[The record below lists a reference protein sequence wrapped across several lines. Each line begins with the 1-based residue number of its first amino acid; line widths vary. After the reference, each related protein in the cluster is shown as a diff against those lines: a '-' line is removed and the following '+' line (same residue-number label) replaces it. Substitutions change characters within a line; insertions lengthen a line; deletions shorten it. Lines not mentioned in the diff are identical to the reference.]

1 MLHPNI
7 NLFCNKTQ
15 KRTKK
20 KKLKQVLQVFGLLIF
35 TSIFLLDIYL
45 DGPKDDFWE
54 FMIYLH
60 EPVGYGSAVT
70 SRILMV
76 YMGAVVTL
84 LFGSEVIDYLKGNY
98 KVFEPG
104 KIKKQE

>member
-1 MLHPNI
+1 VPYISKVEL
-7 NLFCNKTQ
+7 K
-15 KRTKK
+15 KAKK